1 LRRSIRAAAIL
12 AWRTFAGRAGPDRH
26 RVADLLEIGP
36 ARQFGG
42 SLPGHPAVAFAD
54 RLQLR
59 AHAGLSLRCT
69 VGRDMNEQDDKL
81 GVHEELQ
88 EADLIPDAF
97 PEQDPKVD
105 REWEKAKEDPMG
117 GESPSS

>member
-1 LRRSIRAAAIL
+1 
-12 AWRTFAGRAGPDRH
+12 
-26 RVADLLEIGP
+26 
-36 ARQFGG
+36 
-42 SLPGHPAVAFAD
+42 VAFAD

-59 AHAGLSLRCT
+59 GHRMPT
-69 VGRDMNEQDDKL
+69 VALHCRGDMNEQDDKL

-88 EADLIPDAF
+88 EADPIPDAF

>member
-1 LRRSIRAAAIL
+1 
-12 AWRTFAGRAGPDRH
+12 
-26 RVADLLEIGP
+26 
-36 ARQFGG
+36 
-42 SLPGHPAVAFAD
+42 
-54 RLQLR
+54 
-59 AHAGLSLRCT
+59 
-69 VGRDMNEQDDKL
+69 MNEQDNKH

-88 EADLIPDAF
+88 EADVIPDAF